1 MSGAECS
8 RMELLLQADH
18 DGELDVAATAELA
31 AHLMGCAACRER
43 QAELAGLSQRLR
55 SDVPAMGASELLRAR
70 VAAMG
75 VSRPARVTSR
85 RPVMWGAGLALA
97 ASLVLVMVPRGDDGL
112 LDAIAA
118 SHIRA
123 LQPGHLTDVVS
134 SDHHV
139 VRPWFDGRLDFAP
152 PVKELATVG
161 FPLIG
166 GRLDYLGGRPVA
178 ALSYRRGAHV
188 IDLYIWPGEASGSEM
203 RSGYR
208 VLGWSSGGMRLWA
221 VSDAEPGE
229 MEQFRRSWLEMP

>member
-1 MSGAECS
+1 MSGSECG

-31 AHLMGCAACRER
+31 AHLAGCAACRER
-43 QAELAGLSQRLR
+43 QSELAELSRRLR
-55 SDVPAMGASELLRAR
+55 SDVPGVGASELLRAR

-75 VSRPARVTSR
+75 VRKPAPVR
-85 RPVMWGAGLALA
+85 RRSVMWGSGLAVAAAVLLA
-97 ASLVLVMVPRGDDGL
+97 LLPRGDDGL
-112 LDAIAA
+112 LDEIAA

-139 VRPWFDGRLDFAP
+139 VRPWFEGRLDFAP
-152 PVKELATVG
+152 PVKELAGAG

-166 GRLDYLGGRPVA
+166 GRLDYLGGRAVA

-188 IDLYIWPGEASGSEM
+188 IDLYIWPGAASGSEM

-221 VSDAEPGE
+221 VSDAEPAE
-229 MEQFRRSWLEMP
+229 LELFRRSWLEMP

>member
-1 MSGAECS
+1 MTGAECS

-31 AHLMGCAACRER
+31 AHLVGCAECRER
-43 QAELAGLSQRLR
+43 QAELAGLSRRLR

-75 VSRPARVTSR
+75 VPRPARVTSR
-85 RPVMWGAGLALA
+85 RPVMWGAG
-97 ASLVLVMVPRGDDGL
+97 
-112 LDAIAA
+112 
-118 SHIRA
+118 
-123 LQPGHLTDVVS
+123 
-134 SDHHV
+134 
-139 VRPWFDGRLDFAP
+139 FDGRLDFAP

-161 FPLIG
+161 FLLIG

-229 MEQFRRSWLEMP
+229 MELFRRSWLEMP